1 LGKVADRLVMKNQSA
16 FIKGRYILES
26 VVTAH
31 EIVHS
36 VNGNNERGL
45 SLSLTMKKAYD
56 RVDIEFLLEI
66 LQARSFN
73 STWIGWI
80 KKIITVRRVLSL
92 KQAKV

>member
-1 LGKVADRLVMKNQSA
+1 MKNQSA

-45 SLSLTMKKAYD
+45 SLSLTMKKHM
-56 RVDIEFLLEI
+56 IE
-66 LQARSFN
+66 
-73 STWIGWI
+73 
-80 KKIITVRRVLSL
+80 
-92 KQAKV
+92 

>member
-1 LGKVADRLVMKNQSA
+1 
-16 FIKGRYILES
+16 
-26 VVTAH
+26 
-31 EIVHS
+31 
-36 VNGNNERGL
+36 
-45 SLSLTMKKAYD
+45 MKKAYD